1 MAAAGPGALLEDGDI
16 GGAAA
21 CHADCRLAHGQA
33 SSCGSAPPGPA
44 CKMGYP
50 SITPGAGPTGAA
62 WCGMRS
68 QPPGW
73 PCGGTAPSPV
83 PRPGV
88 LVGGSALAGRR
99 CVQGPAQSPTLG
111 QDSPGPKVQVS
122 LPDVPP
128 QLWGYGEAA
137 PRKPPLP
144 HGNRRV
150 HLLTAAETYHRDPRR
165 VSLTNRPS

>member
-1 MAAAGPGALLEDGDI
+1 MPLGCRRPGALLEDGDV

-21 CHADCRLAHGQA
+21 CHADCRLAHRQA
-33 SSCGSAPPGPA
+33 SSCGSAPPCPA

-88 LVGGSALAGRR
+88 LVGSSALAGRR
-99 CVQGPAQSPTLG
+99 CVQGPAQSSTLG
-111 QDSPGPKVQVS
+111 QDSGFSRANGAGEAPGPATPALEVWRSSPTEAPSATREPQGS
-122 LPDVPP
+122 PADGCQNLP
-128 QLWGYGEAA
+128 QGSEEGQS
-137 PRKPPLP
+137 
-144 HGNRRV
+144 H
-150 HLLTAAETYHRDPRR
+150 
-165 VSLTNRPS
+165 